1 MKVMNEITS
10 DYDGIIKEILV
21 SDGENVDFGK
31 KLFVIGD

>member
-10 DYDGIIKEILV
+10 PYDGTVKEILV
-21 SDGENVDFGK
+21 NDNDVVDFGK